1 MTRRFPSTMP
11 LIAATFLLLITI
23 TTSALADAV
32 WTTVV
37 VNHEEQLTDGGGMTH
52 KITVE
57 KILYQAS
64 VSPSP
69 LILHLIVDGSPRVL
83 SYSWGMTQTGTFSG
97 IYAVSDGQMPLE
109 DVTFIFQFAAP
120 TTLDKP
126 AALKNALKGGNWIM
140 RYGTETLVG
149 IIGPEIQRSTSG
161 TDERSFAALSSGV
174 LSLPAVVKAIQGSG
188 DGEQTASAMS
198 AIKILGGL
206 FGGGIGGGV
215 RCAKKKI
222 TTLKCTAQCA
232 MTPEGGCPCSCMG
245 MVCCSA
251 CESEETTVWEYSGG
265 VNM

>member
-11 LIAATFLLLITI
+11 LLAATFVLFICATL
-23 TTSALADAV
+23 SALADAEWV
-32 WTTVV
+32 TVV
-37 VNHEEQLTDGGGMTH
+37 VNHEEQLTDGGGMKH
-52 KITVE
+52 KVKVE

-69 LILHLIVDGSPRVL
+69 LIVHTVVDGSPRVL
-83 SYSWGMTQTGTFSG
+83 SYSWGMNQTGAHIG
-97 IYAVSDGQMPLE
+97 IFAK
-109 DVTFIFQFAAP
+109 VTGALPMEEISFNYLFNSPI
-120 TTLDKP
+120 TLDKP
-126 AALKNALKGGNWIM
+126 AALKNALKGANWM
-140 RYGTETLVG
+140 MTYGTETLVG

-215 RCAKKKI
+215 RCAKKKV

-232 MTPEGGCPCSCMG
+232 MTPEGCPCTCMG
-245 MVCCSA
+245 MACCSA
-251 CESEETTVWEYSGG
+251 CESSEQTVWEYSGG